1 MSCKIKT
8 VQGIRT
14 QEKQMERKEMILR
27 YTSDRSGESLSIQSG
42 NIVLLIDGKDIRAVM
57 GIKQE
62 RSR

>member
-42 NIVLLIDGKDIRAVM
+42 NIVLLIDGKGIRAVM

-62 RSR
+62 KSR

>member
-27 YTSDRSGESLSIQSG
+27 YTSERSGECLSIQSG
-42 NIVLLIDGKDIRAVM
+42 DIVLLVDGKDIRAVM

-62 RSR
+62 KSG

>member
-27 YTSDRSGESLSIQSG
+27 YTNDRSGESLSIQSG
-42 NIVLLIDGKDIRAVM
+42 DIVLLVDGKDVRAIIGM
-57 GIKQE
+57 K
-62 RSR
+62 R

>member
-62 RSR
+62 KSR